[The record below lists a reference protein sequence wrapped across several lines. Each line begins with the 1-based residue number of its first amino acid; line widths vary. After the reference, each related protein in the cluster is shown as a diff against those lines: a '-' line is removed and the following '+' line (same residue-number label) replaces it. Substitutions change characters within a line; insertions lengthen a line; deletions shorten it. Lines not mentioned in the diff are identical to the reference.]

1 MERVL
6 HTKWGNAKIDNWGYY
21 RITSRKEGNSRKFL
35 HRLIWEDFWGT
46 EVPQGYVIHHKN
58 GNKLDN
64 CILNL
69 QLMRDKDHNCLH
81 KSGENHHMFGKH
93 HSDETKKQISYVQSE
108 KNNTSGY
115 YRVYQR
121 KDKRCK
127 QGFEWVYRYYDDN
140 GKRKFINSV
149 DIKKLEAKV
158 KAKGLEWKK
167 IGDG

>member
-1 MERVL
+1 MK
-6 HTKWGNAKIDNWGYY
+6 TIYGNAKIGKNGYY
-21 RITSRKEGNSRKFL
+21 QITSRKEGNNGKKL

-93 HSDETKKQISYVQSE
+93 HSDETKKKISVA
-108 KNNTSGY
+108 KNTTGY
-115 YRVYQR
+115 LNVC
-121 KDKRCK
+121 KHKCKTCK
-127 QGFEWVYRYYDDN
+127 QGFTWRYSYSED
-140 GKRKFINSV
+140 GKQKSLTSV
-149 DIKKLEAKV
+149 DLKKLESKV
-158 KAKGLEWKK
+158 KAKGLEWERLN
-167 IGDG
+167 G